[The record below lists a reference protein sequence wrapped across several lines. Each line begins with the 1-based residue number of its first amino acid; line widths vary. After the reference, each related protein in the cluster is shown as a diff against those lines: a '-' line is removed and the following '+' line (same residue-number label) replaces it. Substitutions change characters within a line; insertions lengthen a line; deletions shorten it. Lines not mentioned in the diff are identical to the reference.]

1 VVMSVTAAGRESLQ
15 GVRHEK
21 ARRLARAIDEGLTPA
36 ERRQLLDAIPLL
48 QRLGRLV

>member
-1 VVMSVTAAGRESLQ
+1 MMSITPAGRETMQ

-21 ARRLARAIDEGLTPA
+21 ARRLAHAIAEGFTPA
-36 ERRQLLDAIPLL
+36 EQRQLIAAIPLL